1 MVTILKINLLTYCRS
16 LLQTKGYLFFF
27 YCFYWWQF
35 MECFLTTPRGAG
47 QHVGVG
53 DGFRRSCMHGDVWQR
68 HHHLDM
74 VVVEDGDPFAEGWAM
89 EWVEAYKRRKIEQ
102 KKGEERKARRESFLD
117 IEVFEV
123 EVGKRREWA
132 GEEQREEVFSEGGRA
147 KQKERNEVGLLWFW
161 CKLRR
166 RSRETWSPASSAGG
180 EHFRVRLLDH
190 ILIAVDFLWFAVTV
204 L

>member
-1 MVTILKINLLTYCRS
+1 
-16 LLQTKGYLFFF
+16 
-27 YCFYWWQF
+27 
-35 MECFLTTPRGAG
+35 
-47 QHVGVG
+47 
-53 DGFRRSCMHGDVWQR
+53 
-68 HHHLDM
+68 M

-132 GEEQREEVFSEGGRA
+132 GEEQREEVFSEGGRT